1 MNKTED
7 KVLEEEVEFTLQGLE
22 IEGQPGE
29 STIEVIVNPGET
41 KMVKLVATGGPWKI
55 QQGISYGIY

>member
-1 MNKTED
+1 M
-7 KVLEEEVEFTLQGLE
+7 LEEEIEFTLQGLE
-22 IEGQPGE
+22 IESKPGE
-29 STIEVIVNPGET
+29 TTIEVIVNPGET